1 MTISN
6 SFDVSV
12 IKPLRYSTKI
22 GQVEVSSPALFPV
35 FGNRNS
41 NYVLGE
47 QAIDL
52 KVTGLKTN
60 TFHKAF
66 LNGVDVT
73 AYCKQ
78 VGRLLGSGLVST
90 NHAPGVYVGN
100 PVGGDIF
107 FTFYFR
113 PEILANTP
121 AEQSASEANLLGG
134 QRVLTIQSNDG
145 SSIATIGF
153 NLPTFAKN
161 EPTISIKK
169 TPDET
174 SAIARVQ
181 ILANDPPVGT
191 QQYIQPVQYSL
202 VQTFFAD
209 KEIVQNA
216 GEVFLTSVDLF
227 FKNKPNINTSVSG
240 NPQPGVSLAICEV
253 ENNSPVVEKTVSNSL
268 TRKNYDEIFSYSD
281 ASTPTTFSFSQPIR
295 LSTDRFYGIVVIFED
310 PSYELW
316 KNVVGDK
323 LVGTNIASSG
333 GNSNKDGKLFSRN
346 NSGVFNPSSDVDL
359 KFDIKCAR
367 FTETSEI
374 RKFVPFDYEFFT
386 ISNRSGN
393 FIGGESVFQVAN
405 SATGTVSVQQGST
418 QVVGSGTTFTQLSD
432 DEVFVISTGNG
443 AGDNHVALVESVA
456 NNTFMTL
463 SAPVPFTNAAATYT
477 RTVVGK
483 LYYQDVVNSRM
494 ILSNSTANTAL
505 FTQGSQLKGS
515 LSGASANLVSI
526 DNLSIDRVRVQ
537 GDVSTPSLG
546 NLQIEASGTNF
557 NGSTFTYSPGNTIRL
572 TPNALTTTNVT
583 NFNQFILSRSNE
595 LINNN
600 LLIDEENLINRKS
613 LLVNVTL
620 ESDGNPYNSPSV
632 LNSEL
637 NLIIGENLVSSNVDV
652 TANGVTL
659 DSEVSNFGIAK
670 SRHIAEKVTFDVGR
684 FAEDLKV
691 YMTAYRPLGTELR
704 VYAKLYNSN
713 DSEPFDD
720 KAWTPLQY
728 VGSNVNK
735 FSSSQ
740 DLTDFV
746 EYELSI
752 PKFSEALATSNVSFT
767 SSGSV
772 LTSSDPARLNPSN
785 FVSNN
790 EIIRVYDPI
799 FGGDN
804 YSVVPVL
811 SANTT
816 AITLASPAVTG
827 NVLVDKLKYQNINFL
842 NADNDS
848 ETRYYNAQAAA
859 FDGFDTMQIKVVFV
873 SQSSYLVPR
882 LDQLQVIGVSV

>member
-6 SFDVSV
+6 SFDISV
-12 IKPLRYSTKI
+12 IKPLRYTTKI
-22 GQVEVSSPALFPV
+22 GQIEVSSPALFPV

-41 NYVLGE
+41 NYILGE

-52 KVTGLKTN
+52 KVTGLKPN

-73 AYCKQ
+73 SYCKQ
-78 VGRLLGSGLVST
+78 VGRLLGTGLIST
-90 NHAPGVYVGN
+90 NHN
-100 PVGGDIF
+100 PFTTSASNFGGDIF

-113 PEILANTP
+113 PEIFANTP
-121 AEQSASEANLLGG
+121 AEQSAAEANLLGG
-134 QRVLTIQSNDG
+134 QRVLTLRSNDG
-145 SSIATIGF
+145 LSIASIGF
-153 NLPTFAKN
+153 NLPAFAKN

-169 TPDET
+169 TPDDA
-174 SAIARVQ
+174 SGIARVQ
-181 ILANDPPVGT
+181 ILANDPPVST

-209 KEIVQNA
+209 KEIVQNS

-240 NPQPGVSLAICEV
+240 NPQPGVSVAICEV
-253 ENNSPVVEKTVSNSL
+253 ENNAPVVEKTVANSL
-268 TRKNYDEIFSYSD
+268 TRKQYSEIFSYSD
-281 ASTPTTFSFSQPIR
+281 ASTPTTFSFTQPIR

-346 NSGVFNPSSDVDL
+346 NSGVYNPVSDADL
-359 KFDIKCAR
+359 KFDLKCAR
-367 FTETSEI
+367 FTETNEI
-374 RKFVPFDYEFFT
+374 KKFVPFDYEFFT

-393 FIGGESVFQVAN
+393 FIGGESIFQVAN
-405 SATGTVSVQQGST
+405 AATGTISVQQGST
-418 QVVGSGTTFTQLSD
+418 EVVGTGTQFTQLSD
-432 DEVFVISTGNG
+432 DEVFVISTGAG
-443 AGDNHVALVESVA
+443 AGDNHIALVETVA
-456 NNTFMTL
+456 NNTYMTL
-463 SAPVPFTNAAATYT
+463 SSPVPFTNASATYI

-494 ILSNSTANTAL
+494 ILTNSTANTAV
-505 FTQGSQLKGS
+505 FVQGRRLKGT
-515 LSGASANLVSI
+515 LSGATANIASI
-526 DNLSIDRVRVQ
+526 DNLSIDRVRIQ

-546 NLQIEASGTNF
+546 NLKIEASGTNF
-557 NGSTFTYSPGNTIRL
+557 NGSTFTYSPANKINL
-572 TPNALTTTNVT
+572 TPNSLTTTNVT

-595 LINNN
+595 IVNNG
-600 LLIDEENLINRKS
+600 LLIDEDNLINRKS

-637 NLIIGENLVSSNVDV
+637 NLIVGENLVSQTVDSS
-652 TANGVTL
+652 ANGVTL
-659 DSEVSNFGIAK
+659 DTEVSNFGTAK
-670 SRHIAEKVTFDVGR
+670 SRHISNKVTFDVGR

-691 YMTAYRPLGTELR
+691 FMTAYRPLGTELR

-735 FSSSQ
+735 YSSSQ

-746 EYELSI
+746 EYELAI
-752 PKFSEALATSNVSFT
+752 PKFSEAIATSNVSFT
-767 SSGSV
+767 STGTV

-799 FGGDN
+799 FGSDS

-811 SANTT
+811 SANSS
-816 AITLASPAVTG
+816 AIVLASPAVTG
-827 NVLVDKLKYQNINFL
+827 NVLVDKLKYPNINFA
-842 NADNDS
+842 NADNDG
-848 ETRYYNAQAAA
+848 ETRYYNTQAAA
-859 FDGFDTMQIKVVFV
+859 FDGFDTMQIKVVFT
-873 SQSSYLVPR
+873 SQTSYLVPR
-882 LDQLQVIGVSV
+882 IDQMQVIGVSV